1 MKFDRFPLI
10 VVLGSQVLHDES
22 TGTYSLALHTLM
34 KVEAAAIALRQGMTE
49 QMIFSGGHNF
59 GVRYDDSK
67 IMNPPDFS
75 FPALSTAQVARVS
88 EARAMRDVAID
99 AFGVQRQCILMEEMS
114 TTTEENAA
122 FVNIML
128 KRSTFA
134 GTQKIGVL
142 ALMHH
147 LPRGL
152 MIFKAACAG
161 FEIEPIIAEDLLA
174 TKGGHEID
182 KIAKYYG
189 VPRGGAQHDVK
200 QIRQLLSE
208 GKSLLEMME

>member
-1 MKFDRFPLI
+1 
-10 VVLGSQVLHDES
+10 
-22 TGTYSLALHTLM
+22 
-34 KVEAAAIALRQGMTE
+34 
-49 QMIFSGGHNF
+49 
-59 GVRYDDSK
+59 
-67 IMNPPDFS
+67 
-75 FPALSTAQVARVS
+75 
-88 EARAMRDVAID
+88 
-99 AFGVQRQCILMEEMS
+99 MS

-174 TKGGHEID
+174 TKSGHEID

-208 GKSLLEMME
+208 GKSLLEMMEQPLSAQKIKAARCIASCGLLFFFTFLISEATKRHPAEPIRTDSHNHEPSSRYSKRPTSRKSPLELIRLRCIYARAPRNRDD